1 MANTILKAA
10 RIARRKKSIRKK
22 IYGTQERP
30 RLSVTKSNGHI
41 YAQMIDDDKSV
52 TLCSASTIDKE
63 VKTLIKP
70 EMTKVEMSKVV
81 GLKLAERAKQAQINT
96 VSFDRNGNVYKGRIK
111 ALAEAVREG
120 GLNF

>member
-10 RIARRKKSIRKK
+10 RNDRRKKSIRKK

-30 RLSVTKSNGHI
+30 RLSVTKSNDHI
-41 YAQMIDDDKSV
+41 YAQVIDDDKKV

-63 VKTLIKP
+63 IKGLIKP
-70 EMTKVEMSKVV
+70 EMTKVEKSKVV
-81 GLKLAERAKQAQINT
+81 GLALAKRAVAANVTTIA
-96 VSFDRNGNVYKGRIK
+96 FDRNGNVYKGRIK
-111 ALAEAVREG
+111 ALADAIREG